1 MEIKQVVPEELLTS
15 NAHELEPGQ
24 AELIGYAESTED
36 VSDFIKKA
44 NEAGKKVITIG
55 AHTGLTGAT
64 YPHKDEWF
72 LSLAKM
78 TDIISL
84 DKETLTL
91 NVQAGVTL
99 AQIREYLADTPYF
112 YAPDPGEK
120 SATIGG
126 TVGTNAGGMRA
137 IKYGVTRDNVRGYDV
152 VLANGD
158 IIHAGSLNQ
167 KNSSGYDLKDLFIG
181 SEGTLGVIT
190 ELQLKLTTRPR
201 FESSMLVGFEKLED
215 LAPTVYEILNSPVEP
230 VALELLEKNSVS
242 YAEDYLQVEMPKQE
256 GAAFLLLTLN
266 SNDEKALNRELDE
279 VRSIV
284 NSAGALNIRDID
296 EKEAKL
302 VWNIRDH
309 ILTGIYAAATTKMY
323 DPVVPTRYVPDLI
336 IQSKKYADEM
346 EISSAFFGHAGD
358 GNIHICVLQEDYE
371 DLQWKEMLE
380 EYEEKL
386 YPLIADLDGL
396 PSAEHGI
403 GLEKKEYLPYF
414 YTKEY
419 MNTLKAIKKA
429 LDSKNVLNPN
439 RIFDL

>member
-215 LAPTVYEILNSPVEP
+215 LAPTVYEILNSP
-230 VALELLEKNSVS
+230 
-242 YAEDYLQVEMPKQE
+242 
-256 GAAFLLLTLN
+256 LN
-266 SNDEKALNRELDE
+266 LWR
-279 VRSIV
+279 
-284 NSAGALNIRDID
+284 
-296 EKEAKL
+296 
-302 VWNIRDH
+302 WN
-309 ILTGIYAAATTKMY
+309 Y
-323 DPVVPTRYVPDLI
+323 
-336 IQSKKYADEM
+336 
-346 EISSAFFGHAGD
+346 
-358 GNIHICVLQEDYE
+358 
-371 DLQWKEMLE
+371 
-380 EYEEKL
+380 
-386 YPLIADLDGL
+386 
-396 PSAEHGI
+396 
-403 GLEKKEYLPYF
+403 
-414 YTKEY
+414 
-419 MNTLKAIKKA
+419 
-429 LDSKNVLNPN
+429 
-439 RIFDL
+439 